1 MNTPLYPLSFVPNY
15 HYRIW
20 GGDKLQKILKKD
32 TSENQVGESWE
43 LSAVENS
50 ETEVAE
56 GELKGQLLSEI
67 LAAYKEVLVG
77 EKVWNQFGVS
87 FPLLFKFIDAQK
99 PLSVQV
105 HPDDEWAQKHH
116 NSFGKNE
123 MWHILHADEGAELVL
138 GFKKEISASDIKKQ
152 IESGTLEDS
161 LQRIP
166 VKRGESFYIPTG
178 LVHAIG
184 AGVLLAEIQQTSDI
198 TYRIYDYNRID
209 AKTGAT
215 RELHVEQALAV
226 ADRSPSRQSAIRH
239 EKKKNTSN
247 KIVDTPYFTTHYLP
261 LEGALEKDYQN
272 LDSFVVLLGIEGV
285 TELIYQ
291 NKSYTLHQGGLLL
304 LPASLDR
311 IQMSA
316 EKATLLE
323 VYLP

>member
-1 MNTPLYPLSFVPNY
+1 MNTPLYPLCFVPNY

-20 GGDKLQKILKKD
+20 GGDKLQKILKKK
-32 TSENQVGESWE
+32 TSQNQVGESWE

-56 GELKGQLLSEI
+56 GELKGHLLSEI
-67 LAAYKEVLVG
+67 LVAYKETLVG
-77 EKVWNQFGVS
+77 EKVWNQFGAS

-123 MWHILHADEGAELVL
+123 MWHILHADEGAELIL
-138 GFKKEISASDIKKQ
+138 GFKKEISADNFKKQ

-161 LQRIP
+161 LQRVP
-166 VKRGESFYIPTG
+166 VKSGESFYIPTG

-215 RELHVEQALAV
+215 RDLHIEQALAV
-226 ADRSPSRQSAIRH
+226 ADRTPTMQAAIRH
-239 EKKKNTSN
+239 NKKKNTSN
-247 KIVDTPYFTTHYLP
+247 KIVDSPYFTTNYLP
-261 LEGALEKDYQN
+261 VEGTIEKDYQD
-272 LDSFVVLLGIEGV
+272 LDSFVVLLGIEGDS
-285 TELIYQ
+285 ELIFQ
-291 NKSYTLHQGGLLL
+291 NKNYTLYKGRLLL

-311 IQMSA
+311 IQIKA

-323 VYLP
+323 VYIP